1 MSRVI
6 RVKYEK
12 GVLKPLDSVEFREGD
27 ELRVMILPK
36 EFPEFLRE
44 TEVEAGKDVDKVLR
58 EARERW
64 RQWY

>member
-1 MSRVI
+1 
-6 RVKYEK
+6 VKYEK